1 MTTKKWD
8 KEKLETLM
16 THIEKVVQDLEKGD
30 QPLEDS
36 LKAYEQGIQLIQ
48 VAQNKLQNMESRIE
62 KIMEDG
68 TTAPLN
74 PSEMAAVS
82 SES

>member
-1 MTTKKWD
+1 MTAKKWD

-16 THIEKVVQDLEKGD
+16 NHIEKVVQDLEKGD
-30 QPLEDS
+30 HPLEDS
-36 LKAYEQGIQLIQ
+36 LKSYEQGIQLIQ

-62 KIMEDG
+62 KLMEDG

-74 PSEMAAVS
+74 PNEMAAVS

>member
-36 LKAYEQGIQLIQ
+36 LKTYEQGIQLIQ

-68 TTAPLN
+68 TTAQLN